1 MEKLLTVNDLVE
13 LLQMEK
19 KAIYG
24 FIKSGDLK
32 GVKFG
37 KEWRFNKEEVER
49 FLREGTKKQD
59 W

>member
-1 MEKLLTVNDLVE
+1 MEKLYTVNDVAE
-13 LLQMEK
+13 LLQMRK
-19 KAIYG
+19 TAIYD

-37 KEWRFNKEEVER
+37 KEWRFSKEEVER